1 MAASA
6 DLSDSPPPA
15 DERRPA
21 DAPPLLEARDLRV
34 TYARRRLG
42 GGTGDSNAAVRDVP
56 LSVPRGAPLGR
67 GVEPGSD
74 KTTTGL
80 AVLNLV
86 GATGSVM
93 FDGFDFKD
101 TATTE

>member
-34 TYARRRLG
+34 TYARRRLA
-42 GGTGDSNAAVRDVP
+42 GGTGDSNAAVRDVT
-56 LSVPRGAPLGR
+56 LSVPRGATLG
-67 GVEPGSD
+67 
-74 KTTTGL
+74 
-80 AVLNLV
+80 LV
-86 GATGSVM
+86 GESEIGRAHV
-93 FDGFDFKD
+93 
-101 TATTE
+101 